1 MRTLANESHCERPRA
16 RKMAP
21 PKTTLDK
28 IVVAVTTLADPT
40 GSSRQAIVK
49 FLKSEFQLD
58 NANAIKKALKQGV
71 DKGKLT
77 QKGQSFSVPGVEFEV
92 PKDEQVTIDEVR
104 VGEGHLA
111 KRGDDVTVKYRGT
124 LESDGSEFDSASRFD
139 FMLGVGEVIKGWD
152 KGIEGMRV
160 GGKRKLVIPPKL
172 GYGKR
177 GSPPEIPGDAT
188 LVFDVELLAVN

>member
-1 MRTLANESHCERPRA
+1 
-16 RKMAP
+16 MAP

-28 IVVAVTTLADPT
+28 IVVAVTTLADPM

-77 QKGQSFSVPGVEFEV
+77 QKGQSFSLPGVEFEI

-104 VGEGHLA
+104 VGEGDLA
-111 KRGDDVTVKYRGT
+111 ERGSDVTMKYRGT

-139 FMLGVGEVIKGWD
+139 FTLGAGEVIKGWD

>member
-1 MRTLANESHCERPRA
+1 
-16 RKMAP
+16 MAP

-28 IVVAVTTLADPT
+28 IVVAVTPPWRTPR

-49 FLKSEFQLD
+49 FHRVEGLRVGR
-58 NANAIKKALKQGV
+58 ANAIKKALKQGV

-124 LESDGSEFDSASRFD
+124 LESDGSEFDSASRSLHA
-139 FMLGVGEVIKGWD
+139 MGVPSHRCAGIGNRAHEGWR
-152 KGIEGMRV
+152 ETEA
-160 GGKRKLVIPPKL
+160 
-172 GYGKR
+172 GY
-177 GSPPEIPGDAT
+177 SPEAW
-188 LVFDVELLAVN
+188 VR

>member
-1 MRTLANESHCERPRA
+1 
-16 RKMAP
+16 MAP

-92 PKDEQVTIDEVR
+92 PKDEQVTIYEVR

-111 KRGDDVTVKYRGT
+111 RVGDDVTVKYRGT

-139 FMLGVGEVIKGWD
+139 FTLGAGEVIKGWD